1 MSITTVT
8 TNDNQIRFQVRQM
21 KVDDVEAVLEIW
33 ALNNLHEGT
42 NTIQSF
48 MVQDSEGFVVAVE
61 MDETSEDNSDNN
73 ENNNSCGK
81 N

>member
-1 MSITTVT
+1 MSITTAMT
-8 TNDNQIRFQVRQM
+8 TNDNQIRFQIRQM
-21 KVDDVEAVLEIW
+21 KVDDIEAVLEIW

-61 MDETSEDNSDNN
+61 LDEIEEDN
-73 ENNNSCGK
+73 EKKASCGK